1 MFSSCI
7 AFKLLT
13 NFSGLTNN
21 YSSQHIWY
29 FMSYENILLGFVL
42 ELRRQHN
49 WNTNAN
55 HNRLNLIGPTLL
67 YVTKKEPFMPHDIA
81 CIEVRLLSKL
91 IEVLTVYIC
100 LIGATKKKIT
110 IKMEWKAFSQLS
122 FVFAQ
127 NLWKLIWLFVPNK
140 Y

>member
-1 MFSSCI
+1 MLQPLILKIEQVQMFSSCI

-91 IEVLTVYIC
+91 IEVLNTTNLNQVN
-100 LIGATKKKIT
+100 IGAVESKDR
-110 IKMEWKAFSQLS
+110 S
-122 FVFAQ
+122 
-127 NLWKLIWLFVPNK
+127 IWF
-140 Y
+140 